1 MMVRFGNRFRV
12 FFSLEYLECLHLIW
26 AVRSAGSLIK
36 KLFLRSSLE
45 WLLFWN
51 GNIQNLEMLGKSLIF
66 HIVSFP
72 LQCCLF
78 FLNPS
83 STSHPKSSP
92 KVDLLALVTTELCIS
107 TLVSTGLQTVKHSE
121 SSFIIV
127 FQVWLP
133 QAENIESVAQIL

>member
-1 MMVRFGNRFRV
+1 
-12 FFSLEYLECLHLIW
+12 
-26 AVRSAGSLIK
+26 
-36 KLFLRSSLE
+36 
-45 WLLFWN
+45 
-51 GNIQNLEMLGKSLIF
+51 MLGKSLIF

-83 STSHPKSSP
+83 STSHPKSSS